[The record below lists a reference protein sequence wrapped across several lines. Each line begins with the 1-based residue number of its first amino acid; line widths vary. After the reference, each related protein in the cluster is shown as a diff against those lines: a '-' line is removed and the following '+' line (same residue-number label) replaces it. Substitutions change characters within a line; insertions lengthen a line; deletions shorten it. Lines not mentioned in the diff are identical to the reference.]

1 MERVLGLLIVQV
13 GWIKTYA
20 SMDYYIY
27 FITKLCYYRL
37 WGVVGESEKAK
48 NKDMNNNI

>member
-37 WGVVGESEKAK
+37 WGWWVKARK
-48 NKDMNNNI
+48 QRIRI